1 MHPLKRYAAL
11 ASILLVALSLLATPA
26 FAERGDDSNRASKN
40 GMASGTVDGVEVTVH
55 YGRPNV
61 KERDIWGTLV
71 PYDRVWRTGAD
82 EATTITFGADVEV
95 AGEPLPAGTYSL
107 FTIPG
112 EEEWTVIF
120 NHVAEQWGA
129 YDYDEAEDALRV
141 TVTPEEH
148 EMVETLTFEVAEDAV
163 VMSWDELAVPV
174 AVAAA
179 GGAEDSDGDDSG
191 GGY

>member
-1 MHPLKRYAAL
+1 MRIKSRFIPVLIVLIVLAAAAL
-11 ASILLVALSLLATPA
+11 VASPAL
-26 FAERGDDSNRASKN
+26 AERGDDSNRASKN
-40 GMASGTVDGVEVTVH
+40 GMASGTIDGVEVELT

-61 KERDIWGTLV
+61 KEREVWGGLV
-71 PYDRVWRTGAD
+71 PFDRVWRTGAD
-82 EATTITFGADVEV
+82 EATTITFGGDVEV
-95 AGEPLPAGTYSL
+95 EGESLPAGTYSL

-120 NHVAEQWGA
+120 NNVAEQWGA

-148 EMVETLTFEVAEDAV
+148 DMVETLSFEVADGAV
-163 VMSWDELAVPV
+163 VLAWDELAVPM

-179 GGAEDSDGDDSG
+179 GDDDSDG
-191 GGY
+191 Y